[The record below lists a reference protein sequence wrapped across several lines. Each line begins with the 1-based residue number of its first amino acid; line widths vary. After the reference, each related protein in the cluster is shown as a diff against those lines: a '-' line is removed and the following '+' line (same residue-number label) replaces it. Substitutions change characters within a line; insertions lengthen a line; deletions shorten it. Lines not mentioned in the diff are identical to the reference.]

1 MESVTCDGGFSIR
14 TLTKTVQRYSLG
26 DSHLLASLMMI
37 DLNGPDMEA
46 VDEVKSLI
54 LECMITTVLTVSNG

>member
-1 MESVTCDGGFSIR
+1 
-14 TLTKTVQRYSLG
+14 
-26 DSHLLASLMMI
+26 
-37 DLNGPDMEA
+37 MEA